1 VEKIRKSPARA
12 GNFDSAVLNLPQG
25 AHLRIKSYK
34 LFPPKFNDEDGD
46 LWVPR
51 IKGRLE
57 VVDDRTEE
65 GAADGLEFDD
75 SFELKIDPGLGF
87 EPEDIKDGNIRDFD
101 EEEQALLLDEDNWT
115 IGGNTKAD
123 NLNIALYGQDWG
135 TRIDFHPETHWL
147 GKEFIA
153 KVKPRTGKRAG
164 SYCSW
169 DSFVSLEAPKKK
181 RKRSSK
187 GKSTV
192 QQAQEE
198 SQQVALSPEDE
209 QLMEE
214 TLPG

>member
-1 VEKIRKSPARA
+1 VKKIRKSLARD
-12 GNFDSAVLNLPQG
+12 GNFDSAVLSLPQG

-46 LWVPR
+46 LWVSR
-51 IKGRLE
+51 IKVRLE
-57 VVDDRTEE
+57 VANDRTEE

-75 SFELKIDPGLGF
+75 TFDLKIDPDLGF
-87 EPEDIKDGNIRDFD
+87 EPKDIGDGNIRDFD

-123 NLNIALYGQDWG
+123 NLNIALYGQDWD

-181 RKRSSK
+181 RKGSSK
-187 GKSTV
+187 GKSKV
-192 QQAQEE
+192 RKAQEE
-198 SQQVALSPEDE
+198 AQQVELSPEDE

-214 TLPG
+214 TLPS